1 MGGFRQRYN
10 VPRRPAAGGW
20 GRLLN
25 IVSKKQPKKS
35 IQGHMATGF
44 AMVAPDQPWL
54 DGFVV
59 DKGCVRQFFAMPQG
73 AGYSAEEQLTGEA
86 VHGGLQ
92 LAV

>member
-1 MGGFRQRYN
+1 
-10 VPRRPAAGGW
+10 
-20 GRLLN
+20 
-25 IVSKKQPKKS
+25 
-35 IQGHMATGF
+35 MATGF

-59 DKGCVRQFFAMPQG
+59 DKGCVRQFFAMPLG